1 MVTIV
6 ASLGRWNGMRFCWA
20 QLQKPAGTFN
30 GSHDALCS
38 RRIMA
43 SGQQVPRLAPAFE
56 GLGSLA
62 GLSYLYGVLNIE
74 GIKLDD

>member
-1 MVTIV
+1 
-6 ASLGRWNGMRFCWA
+6 
-20 QLQKPAGTFN
+20 
-30 GSHDALCS
+30 
-38 RRIMA
+38 MA

-74 GIKLDD
+74 GIKLDDWSQGVTMS